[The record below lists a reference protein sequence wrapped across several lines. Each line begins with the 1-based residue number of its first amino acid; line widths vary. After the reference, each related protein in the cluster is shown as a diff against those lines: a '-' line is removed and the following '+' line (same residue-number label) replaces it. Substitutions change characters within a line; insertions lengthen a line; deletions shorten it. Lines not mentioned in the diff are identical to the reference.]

1 MSVSSSCLPVY
12 IDDEHIYFV
21 SLRKSELLLPCF
33 ISQLTTFGARLW
45 QALELGSLLVK
56 GL

>member
-1 MSVSSSCLPVY
+1 MSESSSCLLVY

-33 ISQLTTFGARLW
+33 ISQLMTA
-45 QALELGSLLVK
+45 ALVFAPTHEVTVSF
-56 GL
+56 